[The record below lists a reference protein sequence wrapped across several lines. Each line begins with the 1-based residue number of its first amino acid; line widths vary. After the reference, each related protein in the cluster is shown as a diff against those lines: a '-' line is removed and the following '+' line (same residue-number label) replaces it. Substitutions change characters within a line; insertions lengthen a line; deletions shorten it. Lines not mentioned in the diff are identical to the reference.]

1 MALTTLTERV
11 QQRAANVAG
20 PEDFRHDRG
29 EGVNETTAGHG
40 HDIQQYWADIEAEL
54 PKHVSVDLFPAALRQ
69 VPPKVRKCTRR
80 SRRLQDGG
88 TSIPAFPAPPTP
100 TAPVPPSDTD
110 GRPAD
115 GTLAWPRELSPKFPL
130 AVGQEHLGDAGC
142 GEDTD
147 VPGAAVGDVGQSFEA
162 ESWQA
167 HLEVLHLMVVQL
179 PHRD

>member
-40 HDIQQYWADIEAEL
+40 HDIQQWWADIEAAL

-88 TSIPAFPAPPTP
+88 LTGRLLALPGEHQHDRLQEIVSSVITTP
-100 TAPVPPSDTD
+100 S
-110 GRPAD
+110 G
-115 GTLAWPRELSPKFPL
+115 WS
-130 AVGQEHLGDAGC
+130 AV
-142 GEDTD
+142 T
-147 VPGAAVGDVGQSFEA
+147 GAIS
-162 ESWQA
+162 S
-167 HLEVLHLMVVQL
+167 
-179 PHRD
+179 RIR